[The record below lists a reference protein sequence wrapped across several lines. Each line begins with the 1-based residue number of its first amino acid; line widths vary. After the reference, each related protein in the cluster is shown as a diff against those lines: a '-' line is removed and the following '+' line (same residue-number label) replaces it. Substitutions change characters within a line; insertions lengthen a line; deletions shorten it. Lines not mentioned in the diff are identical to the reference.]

1 MTEQPKVVGP
11 EYLVPLIHRAVATI
25 KADVHRRPESL
36 PPRLLIP
43 GSAKMLWLDTDVH
56 KWLESCRTVKPEPEV
71 KPKRGR
77 PSTQLSGK
85 L

>member
-1 MTEQPKVVGP
+1 MNKDIKVVGP

-25 KADVHRRPESL
+25 KVDLRRRPESL

-43 GSAKMLWLDTDVH
+43 GSTKIL
-56 KWLESCRTVKPEPEV
+56 WLESDVLAWLDGCRTAKPADVEV

-77 PSTQLSGK
+77 PSTQLPQ